1 MNKKISV
8 GIAVAFVLIAVT
20 ITFTAAM
27 IFSMNLF
34 DSKVLSAQARAAM
47 YEKLSEI
54 DNIVRENFYT
64 TIDDE
69 TLSDNMAIGYINGL
83 QDADSSYLTSEE
95 IAAREATAL
104 GTKVTVGIEVEKD
117 TSGYM
122 LVNKIYNE
130 SSAQKVGL
138 EVGDVITSVD
148 GQDVLLVGYDAAELL
163 HDGIE
168 GSKTTVVYNKAGE
181 EQSAELTRASAE
193 IPSVEYTI
201 VDDVCYIRVN
211 AFCNTTITQF
221 EYALNAAATNE
232 GVVGVII
239 DLRDLF
245 GGYNLEIAADM
256 LDMLL
261 PQGKLIMGVYEGG
274 ERKVLY
280 TSDDNSFSL
289 PISIIVN
296 ENTKGFS
303 EVFAAVMADSANCR
317 LVGRT
322 TAGKGTLQQLVK
334 LNDGSGVD
342 ITVAVIET
350 PAGNVFNGSGVVPDF
365 DVAAADGF
373 VRKAIPDEAY
383 DAQFNKAMSVVRSLV

>member
-54 DNIVRENFYT
+54 DNIVRQNFYT

-130 SSAQKVGL
+130 SSAQKVRKRRENHGNC
-138 EVGDVITSVD
+138 
-148 GQDVLLVGYDAAELL
+148 
-163 HDGIE
+163 
-168 GSKTTVVYNKAGE
+168 GSCR
-181 EQSAELTRASAE
+181 SA
-193 IPSVEYTI
+193 
-201 VDDVCYIRVN
+201 
-211 AFCNTTITQF
+211 
-221 EYALNAAATNE
+221 
-232 GVVGVII
+232 VVGKYA
-239 DLRDLF
+239 R
-245 GGYNLEIAADM
+245 
-256 LDMLL
+256 
-261 PQGKLIMGVYEGG
+261 G
-274 ERKVLY
+274 EP
-280 TSDDNSFSL
+280 S
-289 PISIIVN
+289 
-296 ENTKGFS
+296 
-303 EVFAAVMADSANCR
+303 
-317 LVGRT
+317 
-322 TAGKGTLQQLVK
+322 
-334 LNDGSGVD
+334 
-342 ITVAVIET
+342 
-350 PAGNVFNGSGVVPDF
+350 
-365 DVAAADGF
+365 
-373 VRKAIPDEAY
+373 
-383 DAQFNKAMSVVRSLV
+383 